1 MSDRVLKVSLL
12 VKDAAAD
19 FLNRESNRTSLITVT
34 RANISKDFAKAT
46 VFFTVF
52 PDDQQEQ
59 VLHFARRKRA
69 DFKAYLKSHLRLKR
83 IPFVDFEI
91 DAGEKHRQ
99 HIDEISRDIENGNEQ
114 KPAE

>member
-1 MSDRVLKVSLL
+1 MSDRSQQVSLL
-12 VKDAAAD
+12 IKDAAAL

-34 RANISKDFAKAT
+34 RANISKDFARAT

-52 PDDQQEQ
+52 PDDQQDQ

-69 DFKAYLKSHLRLKR
+69 DFKAYLKSHMRLRR

-91 DAGEKHRQ
+91 DFGEKHRQ
-99 HIDEISRDIENGNEQ
+99 HIDSIPLDVGED
-114 KPAE
+114 AEKDTL

>member
-1 MSDRVLKVSLL
+1 MSDRVLQVSLL
-12 VKDAAAD
+12 IKDAAAD
-19 FLNRESNRTSLITVT
+19 FLNKESNRTSLITVT
-34 RANISKDFAKAT
+34 RANISKDFRNAT

-69 DFKAYLKSHLRLKR
+69 DFKAYLKSHLRLRR

-91 DAGEKHRQ
+91 DFGEKHRQ
-99 HIDEISRDIENGNEQ
+99 RLDEVSREVE
-114 KPAE
+114 K